1 MRAGVAY
8 GESEWYRA
16 ATVARVLMEIAMY
29 PYLMPQIA
37 AEHIQD
43 MQKQASQTGRAR
55 EARRAR
61 RGMNSPLAIPRL
73 AIRPA

>member
-8 GESEWYRA
+8 GESEQYRA
-16 ATVARVLMEIAMY
+16 ATVARVLMEVAMH
-29 PYLMPQIA
+29 PYLMSLIA

-43 MQKQASQTGRAR
+43 MRKQATETRRAR
-55 EARRAR
+55 QARRAR
-61 RGMNSPLAIPRL
+61 HGMNSLLAAGRM

>member
-8 GESEWYRA
+8 GEPEQYRA
-16 ATVARVLMEIAMY
+16 ATVARVLMEVAMY
-29 PYLMPQIA
+29 PHLMSQIA

-43 MQKQASQTGRAR
+43 MRKQATETGRAR
-55 EARRAR
+55 QVRRAR
-61 RGMNSPLAIPRL
+61 RGVNSRLAAGRL